1 MGMGLHLKAHR
12 VNQNESCTHGGCE
25 TNFLSLFYHL
35 NYFSATQYSE
45 ATEIRV
51 RDGMKPGPLESKIQ
65 LENG

>member
-1 MGMGLHLKAHR
+1 MAAVK
-12 VNQNESCTHGGCE
+12 QI
-25 TNFLSLFYHL
+25 FYRSFTTL
-35 NYFSATQYSE
+35 TYFSATQYSE